1 MKTRSPIVSVLGHV
15 DHGKTTLLDNIRGS
29 TVATNEA
36 GGITQHIG
44 ATEIPMDVI
53 SSICGDFLA
62 KMNIQEKL
70 PGLFFIDTPGHE
82 AFTTLRKRG
91 GSLADLA
98 ILILDINEGF
108 KPQTFEALSI
118 LKSSKTPF
126 VVAAN
131 KIDRIPGWNSEDDE
145 SDDEDSNSKTKKYVS
160 FSKSIQ
166 NQYKNVAFDL
176 DQKLYEIVGELH
188 KQGFE
193 SERFDR
199 VSDFAS
205 QITIVPIS
213 AQTGEGIPELLTML
227 MGLAYQYLSQQ
238 LQIEE
243 DAPASGT
250 VLEVKNEKGLGLT
263 IDTILYDGVLNKDDR
278 IMLLT
283 EDNKV
288 ISTKI
293 RSLLKPRPLEEI
305 RENKTMFEDVDLIVA
320 AAGVKIVAPHV
331 EDVLS
336 GSPLKVAN
344 DNDADIHEE
353 LLSEVDNIRIQTSD
367 VGIIVKADTLGSLEA
382 VINLF
387 DDMDVPIKSAEIGD
401 VSRRDI
407 INASIM
413 YNEDEKYGVI
423 VAFNVNLLP
432 SAQEELQGQNIKIFQ
447 DKVIYQII
455 EDYEEW
461 LNTAQERKKKARL
474 DSIIRPAKIRIIPKL
489 VFRKSKPAIAGI
501 EVMSG
506 IIEKGVTLINK
517 EGHIVGTVESMEDKG
532 ETLPKSPRGSKV
544 AMAIGSAVFEK
555 DFEEGD
561 VLYVDMDEANFLT
574 LQNEFSDKFLDDEI
588 LTMEEL
594 QQIKQKSEDSMWGV
608 VNTDWSEL
616 DTLDDDEF
624 EDYYD

>member
-29 TVATNEA
+29 TIASKEA

-108 KPQTFEALSI
+108 KPQTYEALSI

-131 KIDRIPGWNSEDDE
+131 KIDRIPGWNSTE
-145 SDDEDSNSKTKKYVS
+145 NSS
-160 FSKSIQ
+160 FSVSIQ
-166 NQYKNVAFDL
+166 NQHKNVAFDL
-176 DQKLYEIVGELH
+176 DQKIYEIVGELH
-188 KQGFE
+188 KHGFE

-199 VSDFAS
+199 VSNFAS

-227 MGLAYQYLSQQ
+227 LGLAYQYLSQQ

-243 DAPASGT
+243 SAPAAGT
-250 VLEVKNEKGLGLT
+250 VLEVKEEKGLGLT

-283 EDNKV
+283 KDNKV

-293 RSLLKPRPLEEI
+293 RSLLKPKPLEEI
-305 RENKTMFEDVDLIVA
+305 RESKTMFEDAQYIVA

-331 EDVLS
+331 DDVVS

-344 DNDADIHEE
+344 DNDANIHEE
-353 LLSEVDNIRIQTSD
+353 LLSEVDNIRIQTND

-382 VINLF
+382 LVNIF
-387 DDMDVPIKSAEIGD
+387 DGMDIPIKSAEIGD

-413 YNEDEKYGVI
+413 HEEDEKYGVI
-423 VAFNVNLLP
+423 IAFNVNLLP
-432 SAQEELQGQNIKIFQ
+432 SAQEELQGQDIKIFQ
-447 DKVIYQII
+447 DRVIYQIT
-455 EDYEEW
+455 EDYQEW
-461 LNTAQERKKKARL
+461 LLTSQERKKKARL
-474 DSIIRPAKIRIIPKL
+474 DSITRPAKIRIIPKL

-517 EGHIVGTVESMEDKG
+517 DGNVVGTVESMEDKG
-532 ETLPKSPRGSKV
+532 ETLPKSSRGSKV

-561 VLYVDMDEANFLT
+561 VLYVDMDESNFLT
-574 LQNEFSDKFLDDEI
+574 LQNEFSNKFLEDEI

-594 QQIKQKSEDSMWGV
+594 QEIKQKSEDSMWGV
-608 VNTDWSEL
+608 VNTDWSQL
-616 DTLDDDEF
+616 DTLDDDEVEF
-624 EDYYD
+624 Y